1 MLGENLTP
9 PVGLIKD
16 ELENIPK
23 EEEIFVNN
31 DVIDDEELE
40 FLSNNSEELKYKF
53 IWISEL

>member
-1 MLGENLTP
+1 MLRENLTP

-53 IWISEL
+53 IWI